1 MDGGGV
7 RGILA
12 LGFLE
17 RIERLLREQH
27 NNPELVLSDYFDLI
41 GGTSTGSIIASGLA
55 LGMSVSEIAEYYK
68 SLGKSIFG
76 KKKNLV
82 AYLSRAEKYDIKPLN
97 SALKKVFKNVVL
109 GDQKKLKTG
118 LCIVTKRADTFST
131 WPFHNHP
138 QGKFYE
144 YNKALPL
151 WKIVRASAAAPTY
164 FLPIVLDI
172 GNGEKGS
179 FIDGG
184 ISMANNPSLTLFLVA
199 TLRGFPFHW
208 PIGREKL
215 CIVSVGTGSL
225 HRKYTYKDFQKMNLM
240 QWAGMLPDH
249 FMSDA
254 NYYNQIIMQIL
265 SDSQTASE
273 IDSEMG
279 DLKYDNLNGSHALTY
294 LRYDVP
300 YDSEYL
306 SRLGFNFSEKEVK
319 ELSSMDNYRNIP
331 TLHEIGK
338 AAGNQ
343 QVQKDHFQKTFSL
356 DRPLNQDVL
365 RFTPNKDW
373 GLPFEKVRKKPIPV
387 EAVQID
393 EAFEVETLEGI
404 MKGKAGDYLMKGVQG
419 ELYVCDKEIFDQTY
433 EKSR

>member
-1 MDGGGV
+1 M
-7 RGILA
+7 
-12 LGFLE
+12 
-17 RIERLLREQH
+17 
-27 NNPELVLSDYFDLI
+27 
-41 GGTSTGSIIASGLA
+41 
-55 LGMSVSEIAEYYK
+55 
-68 SLGKSIFG
+68 
-76 KKKNLV
+76 
-82 AYLSRAEKYDIKPLN
+82 
-97 SALKKVFKNVVL
+97 
-109 GDQKKLKTG
+109 
-118 LCIVTKRADTFST
+118 
-131 WPFHNHP
+131 
-138 QGKFYE
+138 
-144 YNKALPL
+144 

-215 CIVSVGTGSL
+215 CIVSVCTGSL